1 MVIQPSCVMQ
11 VNCVVGFAAV
21 FCFFFFNALA
31 VVQVVAS

>member
-11 VNCVVGFAAV
+11 VKCVVGFAAV
-21 FCFFFFNALA
+21 FSFFFNALA